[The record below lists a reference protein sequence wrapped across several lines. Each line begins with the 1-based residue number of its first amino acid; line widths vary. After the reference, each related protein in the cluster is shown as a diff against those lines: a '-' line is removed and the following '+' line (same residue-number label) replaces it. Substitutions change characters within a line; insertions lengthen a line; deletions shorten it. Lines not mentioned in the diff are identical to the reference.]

1 MRIES
6 EQEDVREIAYESNSE
21 SDDEE
26 FKARRKKKKANN
38 NFSQQKELVIHLF
51 GADENGKTIRC
62 DVTGFRPTLYIR
74 LPEDKTSLCAD
85 SIKQYING
93 QGIPMSQLNI
103 KRITKKIFYGFTAN
117 TFYPFLQIDV
127 PSLALFRNIRNLFL
141 DENLNPH
148 TKRPLDGPM
157 RGKVVELFEANIDPM
172 LRFLHSQNIQ
182 PCGWVAIKDGKTSI
196 SEDTESGLVIE
207 CDYEQ
212 VIPTKGPRV
221 VAPFLTASWDIE
233 CFSMTGDFPLAKRT
247 WKKAVKDVIN
257 LTHDAP
263 RATDLIINSLS
274 TGQNPVES
282 LPKGMTPIY

>member
-1 MRIES
+1 MSANDVAVKQHLDCHSKTNDVVFHLLDIQARDMRIES

-26 FKARRKKKKANN
+26 FKARRKKKKTNN

-117 TFYPFLQIDV
+117 TLYPFLQIDV

-207 CDYEQ
+207 CDY
-212 VIPTKGPRV
+212 
-221 VAPFLTASWDIE
+221 
-233 CFSMTGDFPLAKRT
+233 
-247 WKKAVKDVIN
+247 
-257 LTHDAP
+257 
-263 RATDLIINSLS
+263 
-274 TGQNPVES
+274 
-282 LPKGMTPIY
+282 